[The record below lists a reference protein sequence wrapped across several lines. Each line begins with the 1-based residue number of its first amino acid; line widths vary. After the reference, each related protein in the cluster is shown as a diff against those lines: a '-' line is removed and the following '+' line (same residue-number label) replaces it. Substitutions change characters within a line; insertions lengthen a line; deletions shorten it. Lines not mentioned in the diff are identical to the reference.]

1 MLNRLLA
8 ILMEKN
14 HQMSAL
20 PKSSPTKRYYNTHAA
35 SLVNR
40 YEQAEMSSTHEKM
53 AEFFTP
59 GDRLLECG
67 AGSGRDAVF
76 LLRKGMDIT
85 ALDSSSEM
93 VSEALRLH
101 PELTDRMEIR
111 QLPEELKIYSP
122 ESFDGVFSI
131 ATIMHF
137 DHAQITAWL
146 KQVYSILR
154 PGGKIYYSIC
164 LARSGLNQ
172 AGIDNKGRYFLI
184 KRQDWW
190 IKRTNEAGFNLIN
203 TTTNSDG
210 LGRREVLW
218 LTIQALKP

>member
-1 MLNRLLA
+1 
-8 ILMEKN
+8 
-14 HQMSAL
+14 MSDL
-20 PKSSPTKRYYNTHAA
+20 YKPSPTQHYYDTHAA
-35 SLVNR
+35 ILVNR
-40 YEQAEMSSTHEKM
+40 YEQAEMTTTHEKM
-53 AEFFTP
+53 AEFFSP

-101 PELTDRMEIR
+101 PELTDRMKIL
-111 QLPEELKIYSP
+111 QIPEELKIYPP

-137 DHAQITAWL
+137 NHAQITAWL
-146 KQVYSILR
+146 KQIYSILR

-164 LARSGLNQ
+164 LARSGLDQ
-172 AGIDNKGRYFLI
+172 TGVDNKGRYFLI
-184 KRQDWW
+184 KEQDWW
-190 IKRTNEAGFNLIN
+190 INRTNEAGFSLID
-203 TTTNSDG
+203 TMINSDG